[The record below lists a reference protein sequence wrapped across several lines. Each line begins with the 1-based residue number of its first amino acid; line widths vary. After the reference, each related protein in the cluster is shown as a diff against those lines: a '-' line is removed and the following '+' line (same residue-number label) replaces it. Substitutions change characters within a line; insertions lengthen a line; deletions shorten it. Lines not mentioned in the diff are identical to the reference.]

1 MPRYQ
6 DLYQFDSLIGL
17 VQETSASQDLVQA
30 RVWEISVV
38 MEWEYIMGI
47 LVVGTSFFFNYYR
60 QRLRGKSAGG
70 NDLDL

>member
-17 VQETSASQDLVQA
+17 VEETSASQDLVQA

-38 MEWEYIMGI
+38 LEWEYVMGI
-47 LVVGTSFFFNYYR
+47 LVVGTSF
-60 QRLRGKSAGG
+60 S
-70 NDLDL
+70 